1 MHQLG
6 SFCEIQCLNGKW
18 RFLCSNMEFTYESFY
33 HIWRERF
40 IILDRVNLTRNSH
53 IIGSQ
58 LNVVAVGL
66 VLSMSGVKAVLVS
79 SLVRFSCGL
88 TCVLTSELSD
98 EMLCCSD
105 HIRRVS
111 LQCESSDEP

>member
-1 MHQLG
+1 M
-6 SFCEIQCLNGKW
+6 NGMFGDSCVQTWNLHMKV
-18 RFLCSNMEFTYESFY
+18 FITYGEKG
-33 HIWRERF
+33 F

-58 LNVVAVGL
+58 LNVVVVGL

-111 LQCESSDEP
+111 LQCESSDEPETCYR